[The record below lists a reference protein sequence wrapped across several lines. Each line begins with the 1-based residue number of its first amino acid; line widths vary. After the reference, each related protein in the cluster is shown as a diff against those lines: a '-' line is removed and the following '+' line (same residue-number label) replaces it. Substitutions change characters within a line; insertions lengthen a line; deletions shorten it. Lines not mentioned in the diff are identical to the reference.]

1 MLTPPLCPRLRL
13 LLPLLLLPAVASA
26 LDPKSMDLQAA
37 PSSDFYEYA
46 NGTWIKDH
54 PIPPEFSQWSTG
66 QELRERNYA
75 ALREILDAAGNAVRQ
90 GEVLPGSPRA
100 LVGQF
105 YLSGMDE
112 EKINA
117 EGAKPL
123 QAELDAIAKIT
134 DAKQLAP
141 YVAHIHG
148 EGIGALFEITGDQDA
163 RESASQIAIMMQGG
177 LGLPNRDYYLKEDD
191 QSKKLRDQYVE
202 HVSKMFQLLGDPEQ
216 TAADNA
222 KKVFEFETE
231 LAKASKTPV
240 ELRSPE
246 ENYHKMPIADLEK
259 QAVGFDWTTYFD
271 ALGLSKEQVAQ
282 IDVKQPE
289 FFKRVGELIASTPL
303 DTWKSYFRWNLI
315 RRCAPYLSAPF
326 VDENFR
332 FYKQIL
338 TGVKENQPRWKRVL
352 VEIDGDVGEAL
363 GQLYVEKYFPPEAK
377 KRVLAMVNDL
387 KSVLRDKIQNL
398 GWLGKETRAAA
409 LQKLSAFGVKIG
421 YPDKWRDYTGIEIK
435 DQPYVLNV
443 LAAGAFEAKRVLSRI
458 GKPVD
463 KNEWEMSPP
472 TVNAYYTEH
481 RNEIVFPAGILQP
494 PFFDMKADD
503 ATNYGGIG
511 AVIGH
516 EMTHGFDDQGRKF
529 DGQGNMKNWWTKE
542 DEKRFQER
550 SKKIVEQF
558 DGYVAVDDLHV
569 NGELTQGENIA
580 DLGGVKIAYSAF
592 QKALQRKP
600 VAERNQKIDGLTPQQ
615 RFFVSFAQLW
625 RANFRPEAL
634 RLLVK
639 TNPHSPPKFRVLGPL
654 SNLSEFAQ
662 AFHIPENSPMMRP
675 AAEQV
680 NIW

>member
-1 MLTPPLCPRLRL
+1 
-13 LLPLLLLPAVASA
+13 
-26 LDPKSMDLQAA
+26 
-37 PSSDFYEYA
+37 
-46 NGTWIKDH
+46 
-54 PIPPEFSQWSTG
+54 
-66 QELRERNYA
+66 
-75 ALREILDAAGNAVRQ
+75 
-90 GEVLPGSPRA
+90 
-100 LVGQF
+100 
-105 YLSGMDE
+105 
-112 EKINA
+112 
-117 EGAKPL
+117 
-123 QAELDAIAKIT
+123 
-134 DAKQLAP
+134 
-141 YVAHIHG
+141 
-148 EGIGALFEITGDQDA
+148 
-163 RESASQIAIMMQGG
+163 
-177 LGLPNRDYYLKEDD
+177 
-191 QSKKLRDQYVE
+191 
-202 HVSKMFQLLGDPEQ
+202 
-216 TAADNA
+216 
-222 KKVFEFETE
+222 
-231 LAKASKTPV
+231 
-240 ELRSPE
+240 
-246 ENYHKMPIADLEK
+246 
-259 QAVGFDWTTYFD
+259 
-271 ALGLSKEQVAQ
+271 
-282 IDVKQPE
+282 
-289 FFKRVGELIASTPL
+289 
-303 DTWKSYFRWNLI
+303 
-315 RRCAPYLSAPF
+315 
-326 VDENFR
+326 
-332 FYKQIL
+332 
-338 TGVKENQPRWKRVL
+338 
-352 VEIDGDVGEAL
+352 
-363 GQLYVEKYFPPEAK
+363 
-377 KRVLAMVNDL
+377 MVNDL

-398 GWLGKETRAAA
+398 DWLGKETRAAA

-494 PFFDMKADD
+494 PLFDMKADD

-558 DGYVAVDDLHV
+558 NGYVAVDDLHV

-580 DLGGVKIAYSAF
+580 DLGGVKIAYSDF
-592 QKALQRKP
+592 QKALQWKP

-625 RANFRPEAL
+625 RANLRPEAL

-654 SNLSEFAQ
+654 SNLPEFAQ
-662 AFHIPENSPMMRP
+662 AFHIPANSPMTRP
-675 AAEQV
+675 AAERV

>member
-1 MLTPPLCPRLRL
+1 
-13 LLPLLLLPAVASA
+13 
-26 LDPKSMDLQAA
+26 
-37 PSSDFYEYA
+37 
-46 NGTWIKDH
+46 
-54 PIPPEFSQWSTG
+54 
-66 QELRERNYA
+66 
-75 ALREILDAAGNAVRQ
+75 
-90 GEVLPGSPRA
+90 
-100 LVGQF
+100 
-105 YLSGMDE
+105 
-112 EKINA
+112 
-117 EGAKPL
+117 
-123 QAELDAIAKIT
+123 
-134 DAKQLAP
+134 
-141 YVAHIHG
+141 
-148 EGIGALFEITGDQDA
+148 
-163 RESASQIAIMMQGG
+163 
-177 LGLPNRDYYLKEDD
+177 
-191 QSKKLRDQYVE
+191 
-202 HVSKMFQLLGDPEQ
+202 
-216 TAADNA
+216 
-222 KKVFEFETE
+222 
-231 LAKASKTPV
+231 
-240 ELRSPE
+240 
-246 ENYHKMPIADLEK
+246 MPIADLEK

-271 ALGLSKEQVAQ
+271 ALGLSKEQVTQ
-282 IDVKQPE
+282 IDVQQPE

-398 GWLGKETRAAA
+398 DWLGKETRAAA

-494 PFFDMKADD
+494 PLFDMKADD

-511 AVIGH
+511 AIIGH

-529 DGQGNMKNWWTKE
+529 DGQGNMKNWWTEE
-542 DEKRFQER
+542 DETRFQER

-558 DGYVAVDDLHV
+558 NGYVAVDDLHV

-580 DLGGVKIAYSAF
+580 DLG
-592 QKALQRKP
+592 
-600 VAERNQKIDGLTPQQ
+600 
-615 RFFVSFAQLW
+615 
-625 RANFRPEAL
+625 
-634 RLLVK
+634 
-639 TNPHSPPKFRVLGPL
+639 
-654 SNLSEFAQ
+654 
-662 AFHIPENSPMMRP
+662 
-675 AAEQV
+675 
-680 NIW
+680 

>member
-1 MLTPPLCPRLRL
+1 MSTPSLLFRPWFWVPLF
-13 LLPLLLLPAVASA
+13 LLPSLAAA
-26 LDPKSMDLQAA
+26 LDPKSMDPQAA

-54 PIPPEFSQWSTG
+54 PVPPEFSQWSTG
-66 QELRERNYA
+66 QELRERNYS
-75 ALREILDAAGNAVRQ
+75 ALREILDAAGAAVRQ
-90 GEVLPGSPRA
+90 GDVLPGSPRA

-105 YLSGMDE
+105 YLSGMNE

-117 EGAKPL
+117 DGAKPL
-123 QAELDAIAKIT
+123 QPELDAIDKIS

-148 EGIGALFEITGDQDA
+148 QGIGALFEITGDQDA
-163 RESASQIAIMMQGG
+163 KVSTSQIAIVTQGG
-177 LGLPNRDYYLKEDD
+177 LGLPNRDYYLKNDD
-191 QSKKLRDQYVE
+191 QSKTLRDQYVE
-202 HVSKMFQLLGDPEQ
+202 HVAKMFQLLGDPEQ
-216 TAADNA
+216 AATDNA
-222 KKVFEFETE
+222 KKVFAFETE

-246 ENYHKMPIADLEK
+246 ENYHKMPIADLEN
-259 QAVGFDWTTYFD
+259 QASGFDWATYFD

-282 IDVKQPE
+282 IDVQQPD
-289 FFKRVGELIASTPL
+289 FFKKVGELVASTPV

-315 RRCAPYLSAPF
+315 RRCAPYLSAPL
-326 VDENFR
+326 VDENFK
-332 FYKQIL
+332 FYKQVL

-352 VEIDGDVGEAL
+352 IEIDSDVGEAL

-377 KRVLAMVNDL
+377 KRVLEMVNDL
-387 KSVLRDKIQNL
+387 KTALREKIQNL
-398 GWLGKETRAAA
+398 AWMGKETRAAA
-409 LQKLSAFGVKIG
+409 LKKLDAFGVKIG
-421 YPDKWRDYTGIEIK
+421 YPDKWRDYTGIEMK

-443 LAAGAFEAKRVLSRI
+443 LAASAFEAKRVLSRI

-494 PFFDMKADD
+494 PLFDIKADD

-542 DEKRFQER
+542 DEQRFQER

-558 DGYVAVDDLHV
+558 NDYVAVDNLHV

-580 DLGGVKIAYSAF
+580 DLGGVKIAYTAF

-600 VAERNQKIDGLTPQQ
+600 PAERNQKIDGLTPQQ

-654 SNLSEFAQ
+654 SNLPDFAQ
-662 AFHIPENSPMMRP
+662 AFHIPETSPMMRP
-675 AAEQV
+675 AADRV

>member
-1 MLTPPLCPRLRL
+1 MSAPSLLFRPWFWVPLF
-13 LLPLLLLPAVASA
+13 LLPSLAAA
-26 LDPKSMDLQAA
+26 LDPKSMDPQAA

-54 PIPPEFSQWSTG
+54 PVPPEFSQWSTG
-66 QELRERNYA
+66 QELRERNYS
-75 ALREILDAAGNAVRQ
+75 ALREILDAAGAAVRQ
-90 GEVLPGSPRA
+90 GDVLPGSPRA

-105 YLSGMDE
+105 YLSGMNE

-117 EGAKPL
+117 DGAKPL
-123 QAELDAIAKIT
+123 QPELDAIDKIS

-148 EGIGALFEITGDQDA
+148 QGIGALFEITGDQDA
-163 RESASQIAIMMQGG
+163 KVSTSQIAIMTQGG
-177 LGLPNRDYYLKEDD
+177 LGLPNRDYYLKNDD
-191 QSKKLRDQYVE
+191 QSKTLRDQYVE
-202 HVSKMFQLLGDPEQ
+202 HVAKMFQLLGDSEQ
-216 TAADNA
+216 AATDNA
-222 KKVFEFETE
+222 KKVFAFETE

-246 ENYHKMPIADLEK
+246 ENYHKMPIADLEN
-259 QAVGFDWTTYFD
+259 QASGFDWPTYFD
-271 ALGLSKEQVAQ
+271 VLGLSKEQVAQ
-282 IDVKQPE
+282 IDVQQPD
-289 FFKRVGELIASTPL
+289 FFKKVGELVASTPV

-326 VDENFR
+326 VDENFK
-332 FYKQIL
+332 FYKQVL

-352 VEIDGDVGEAL
+352 IEIDSDVGEAL

-377 KRVLAMVNDL
+377 NRVLEMVNDL
-387 KSVLRDKIQNL
+387 KTALREKIQNL
-398 GWLGKETRAAA
+398 AWMGKETRAAA
-409 LQKLSAFGVKIG
+409 LKKLDAFGVKIG

-443 LAAGAFEAKRVLSRI
+443 LAASAFEAKRVLSRI

-481 RNEIVFPAGILQP
+481 RNEIVFPAGILQLP
-494 PFFDMKADD
+494 LFDIKADD

-542 DEKRFQER
+542 DEQRFQER

-558 DGYVAVDDLHV
+558 NGYVAVDDLHV

-580 DLGGVKIAYSAF
+580 DLGGVKIAYTAF

-600 VAERNQKIDGLTPQQ
+600 PAERNQKIDGLTPQQ

-654 SNLSEFAQ
+654 SNLPDFAQ
-662 AFHIPENSPMMRP
+662 AFHIPETSPMMRP
-675 AAEQV
+675 AVDRV

>member
-1 MLTPPLCPRLRL
+1 MSTPSLSFRPWLLVPLI
-13 LLPLLLLPAVASA
+13 LLPSVAAA

-37 PSSDFYEYA
+37 PGSDFYEYA

-66 QELRERNYA
+66 QELRERNYS
-75 ALREILDAAGNAVRQ
+75 ALREILDAAGGAVRQ
-90 GEVLPGSPRA
+90 GEILPGSPRA

-105 YLSGMDE
+105 YLSGMNE

-117 EGAKPL
+117 GGAKPL
-123 QAELDAIAKIT
+123 QTELDAIDKIA

-148 EGIGALFEITGDQDA
+148 QGIGALFEITGDQDA
-163 RESASQIAIMMQGG
+163 KESTSQIAIMTQGG
-177 LGLPNRDYYLKEDD
+177 LGLPNRDYYLKDDD

-202 HVSKMFQLLGDPEQ
+202 HVTKMFQLLGDPEQ
-216 TAADNA
+216 AAADNA
-222 KKVFEFETE
+222 KKVFALETE

-246 ENYHKMPIADLEK
+246 ENYHKMTIAELEK
-259 QAVGFDWTTYFD
+259 QAGGFDWATYFD
-271 ALGLSKEQVAQ
+271 ALELSKEQVTQ
-282 IDVKQPE
+282 IDVQQPD
-289 FFKRVGELIASTPL
+289 FFKRVGELVASTSV

-315 RRCAPYLSAPF
+315 RRCAPYLSEPF

-332 FYKQIL
+332 FYKQVL

-352 VEIDGDVGEAL
+352 VEIDSDVGEAL
-363 GQLYVEKYFPPEAK
+363 GQLYVEKYFPPAAK
-377 KRVLAMVNDL
+377 KRVLDMANDL
-387 KSVLRDKIQNL
+387 KAALREKIKNL
-398 GWLGKETRAAA
+398 AWLGKETRAAA
-409 LQKLSAFGVKIG
+409 LKKLDAFGVKIG
-421 YPDKWRDYTGIEIK
+421 YPDKWRDYSGIEIK

-443 LAAGAFEAKRVLSRI
+443 LAASAFEAKRLLSRI

-494 PFFDMKADD
+494 PLFDMKGDD

-529 DGQGNMKNWWTKE
+529 DGQGNMVTWWTKE

-558 DGYVAVDDLHV
+558 NSYVAVDDLHV

-580 DLGGVKIAYSAF
+580 DLGGVKIAYTAF

-600 VAERNQKIDGLTPQQ
+600 AADRNQKIDGLTPQQ
-615 RFFVSFAQLW
+615 RFFVSFAQIW

-654 SNLSEFAQ
+654 SNLPEFAQ
-662 AFHIPENSPMMRP
+662 AFHIPENSPMIRP
-675 AAEQV
+675 AAERV

>member
-1 MLTPPLCPRLRL
+1 MFIPAL
-13 LLPLLLLPAVASA
+13 LLRPWFWVPLFLLPSFAAA
-26 LDPKSMDLQAA
+26 LDPRSMDLQAA

-54 PIPPEFSQWSTG
+54 PVPPEFSQWSTV
-66 QELRERNYA
+66 QELRERNYS
-75 ALREILDAAGNAVRQ
+75 ALREILDAAGGAVRQ
-90 GEVLPGSPRA
+90 GDVAPGSPRA

-105 YLSGMDE
+105 YLSGMNE

-117 EGAKPL
+117 DGAKPL
-123 QAELDAIAKIT
+123 QPELDTIDKIS

-148 EGIGALFEITGDQDA
+148 QGIGALFEITGDQDA
-163 RESASQIAIMMQGG
+163 KMSTSQIAIMAQGG
-177 LGLPNRDYYLKEDD
+177 LGLPNRDYYLKDDD
-191 QSKKLRDQYVE
+191 QSKTLRDQYVE
-202 HVSKMFQLLGDPEQ
+202 HVAKMFQLLGDSEQ
-216 TAADNA
+216 AAADNA
-222 KKVFEFETE
+222 KKVFALETE

-246 ENYHKMPIADLEK
+246 ENYHKMPIADLEN
-259 QAVGFDWTTYFD
+259 QASGFDWATYFD

-282 IDVKQPE
+282 IDVQQPD
-289 FFKRVGELIASTPL
+289 FFKKVGELVTSTPV

-315 RRCAPYLSAPF
+315 CRCAPYLSVPF

-332 FYKQIL
+332 FYKQVL

-352 VEIDGDVGEAL
+352 IEIDSDVGEAL

-377 KRVLAMVNDL
+377 KRALEMVNDL
-387 KSVLRDKIQNL
+387 KTGLREKIQNL
-398 GWLGKETRAAA
+398 AWMGKETRAAA
-409 LQKLSAFGVKIG
+409 LKKLDAFGVKIG
-421 YPDKWRDYTGIEIK
+421 YPDKWRDYTGTEIK

-443 LAAGAFEAKRVLSRI
+443 LAACAFEAKRVLFRI

-494 PFFDMKADD
+494 PLFDVKADD

-542 DEKRFQER
+542 DEQRFQDR

-558 DGYVAVDDLHV
+558 NGYVAVDDLHV
-569 NGELTQGENIA
+569 NGELTEGENIA
-580 DLGGVKIAYSAF
+580 DLGGVKIAYTAF

-600 VAERNQKIDGLTPQQ
+600 AERNRKIDGLTPQQ
-615 RFFVSFAQLW
+615 RFFISFAQIW
-625 RANFRPEAL
+625 RANVRPEAL

-654 SNLSEFAQ
+654 SNLPEFAQ

-675 AAEQV
+675 AADRV

>member
-1 MLTPPLCPRLRL
+1 MFIPAL
-13 LLPLLLLPAVASA
+13 LLRPWFWVPLFLLPSFAAA
-26 LDPKSMDLQAA
+26 LDPRSMDLQAA

-54 PIPPEFSQWSTG
+54 PVPPEFSQWSTV
-66 QELRERNYA
+66 QELRERNYS
-75 ALREILDAAGNAVRQ
+75 ALREILDAAGGAVRQ
-90 GEVLPGSPRA
+90 GDVVPGSPRA

-105 YLSGMDE
+105 YLSGMNE

-117 EGAKPL
+117 DGAKPL
-123 QAELDAIAKIT
+123 QPELDTIDKIS

-148 EGIGALFEITGDQDA
+148 QGIGALFEITGDQDA
-163 RESASQIAIMMQGG
+163 KMSTSQIAIMAQGG
-177 LGLPNRDYYLKEDD
+177 LGLPNRDYYLKDDD
-191 QSKKLRDQYVE
+191 QTKTLRDQYVE
-202 HVSKMFQLLGDPEQ
+202 HVAKMFQLLGDSEQ
-216 TAADNA
+216 AAADNA
-222 KKVFEFETE
+222 KKVFALETE

-246 ENYHKMPIADLEK
+246 ENYHKMPIADLEN
-259 QAVGFDWTTYFD
+259 QASGFDWATYFD

-282 IDVKQPE
+282 IDVQQPD
-289 FFKRVGELIASTPL
+289 FFKKVGELVTSTPV

-315 RRCAPYLSAPF
+315 CRCAPYLSVPF

-332 FYKQIL
+332 FYKQVL

-352 VEIDGDVGEAL
+352 IEIDSDVGEAL

-377 KRVLAMVNDL
+377 KRALEMVNDL
-387 KSVLRDKIQNL
+387 KTGLREKIQNL
-398 GWLGKETRAAA
+398 AWMGKETRAAA
-409 LQKLSAFGVKIG
+409 LKKLDAFGVKIG
-421 YPDKWRDYTGIEIK
+421 YPDKWRDYTGTEIK

-443 LAAGAFEAKRVLSRI
+443 LAASAFEAKRVLSRI

-463 KNEWEMSPP
+463 KKEWEMSPP

-494 PFFDMKADD
+494 PLFDVKADD

-542 DEKRFQER
+542 DEQRFQDR

-558 DGYVAVDDLHV
+558 NGYVAVDDLHV
-569 NGELTQGENIA
+569 NGELTEGENIA
-580 DLGGVKIAYSAF
+580 DLGGVKIAYTAF

-600 VAERNQKIDGLTPQQ
+600 AERNQKIDGLTPQQ
-615 RFFVSFAQLW
+615 RFFISFAQIW
-625 RANFRPEAL
+625 RANVRPEAL

-654 SNLSEFAQ
+654 SNLPEFAQ

-675 AAEQV
+675 AADRV

>member
-1 MLTPPLCPRLRL
+1 MSTPSLSFRPWLLVPLI
-13 LLPLLLLPAVASA
+13 LLPSVAAA

-37 PSSDFYEYA
+37 PGSDFYEYA

-66 QELRERNYA
+66 QELRERNYS
-75 ALREILDAAGNAVRQ
+75 ALREILDAAGGAVRQ
-90 GEVLPGSPRA
+90 GEILPGSPRA

-105 YLSGMDE
+105 YLSGMNE

-117 EGAKPL
+117 GGAKPL
-123 QAELDAIAKIT
+123 QTELDAIDKIA

-148 EGIGALFEITGDQDA
+148 QGIGALFEITGDQDA
-163 RESASQIAIMMQGG
+163 KESTSQIAIMTQGG
-177 LGLPNRDYYLKEDD
+177 LGLPNRDYYLKDDD

-202 HVSKMFQLLGDPEQ
+202 HVTKMFQLLGDPEQ
-216 TAADNA
+216 AAADNA
-222 KKVFEFETE
+222 KKVFALETE

-246 ENYHKMPIADLEK
+246 ENYHKMTIAELEK
-259 QAVGFDWTTYFD
+259 QAGGFDWATYFD
-271 ALGLSKEQVAQ
+271 ALELSKEQVTQ
-282 IDVKQPE
+282 IDVQQPD
-289 FFKRVGELIASTPL
+289 FFKRVGELVASTSV

-315 RRCAPYLSAPF
+315 RRCAPYLSDPF

-332 FYKQIL
+332 FYKQVL

-352 VEIDGDVGEAL
+352 VEIDSDVGEAL
-363 GQLYVEKYFPPEAK
+363 GQLYVEKYFPPAAK
-377 KRVLAMVNDL
+377 KRVLDMANDL
-387 KSVLRDKIQNL
+387 KAALREKIKNL
-398 GWLGKETRAAA
+398 AWLGKETRAAA
-409 LQKLSAFGVKIG
+409 LKKLDAFGVKIG
-421 YPDKWRDYTGIEIK
+421 YPDKWRDYSGIEIK

-443 LAAGAFEAKRVLSRI
+443 LAASAFEAKRLLSRI

-494 PFFDMKADD
+494 PLFDMKGDD

-529 DGQGNMKNWWTKE
+529 DGQGNMVTWWTKE

-558 DGYVAVDDLHV
+558 NSYVAVDDLHV

-580 DLGGVKIAYSAF
+580 DLGGVKIAYTAF

-600 VAERNQKIDGLTPQQ
+600 AADRNQKIDGLTPQQ
-615 RFFVSFAQLW
+615 RFFVSFAQIW

-654 SNLSEFAQ
+654 SNLPEFAQ
-662 AFHIPENSPMMRP
+662 AFHIPENSPMIRP
-675 AAEQV
+675 AAERV